1 LNASGEYAMV
11 KAAAQRGWIDER
23 TVTLENLHAFR
34 RAGADIIITYH
45 ARQVLA
51 ERWL

>member
-1 LNASGEYAMV
+1 M
-11 KAAAQRGWIDER
+11 
-23 TVTLENLHAFR
+23 ENLHAFR

-45 ARQVLA
+45 ARQALA